1 MKAQQNTTAA
11 DVARYQQN
19 YIIEM
24 DGIALY
30 HSVAAAERDEKRA
43 AVFEKL
49 AENEERH
56 AQRWARLI
64 WLAGRVVPKHLNFPR
79 VWMLGWMALQIGTK
93 SVLPIIIS

>member
-30 HSVAAAERDEKRA
+30 HSMAAAERDEKRA
-43 AVFEKL
+43 AIFEKL

-56 AQRWARLI
+56 AQR
-64 WLAGRVVPKHLNFPR
+64 
-79 VWMLGWMALQIGTK
+79 
-93 SVLPIIIS
+93 